1 MTETKAIYAH
11 TSTPLATDDLKTRM
25 AELRRKTLQ
34 CPEVWQPEPGESL
47 IGQITGSQKASG
59 QYGENYQM
67 LVKDETG
74 QTYAVWLT
82 PWLKDNLKA
91 QDAEQG
97 DLIALT
103 FLGKR
108 QSPSGRTYNGYSL
121 TVEKA
126 DNNG

>member
-11 TSTPLATDDLKTRM
+11 TSSPPATNDMKTRM
-25 AELRRKTLQ
+25 AELRRRALQ
-34 CPEVWQPEPGESL
+34 APETWQPEPGEAL

-82 PWLKDNLKA
+82 PWLKENLRV
-91 QDAEQG
+91 QGAEQG

-108 QSPSGRTYNGYSL
+108 QSPSGRMYNGYSL

-126 DNNG
+126 G